1 MTKWY
6 GMIGYADS
14 VETEPGIWEPTITE
28 RPYFG
33 DIIQNIRMLQNSS
46 GINDNVNINNQI
58 SVVSDPYAVQHI
70 HDMQYVEY
78 QGAKWK
84 VSNVTVQHPRLLL
97 NIGGLW
103 NGDENRIT
111 K

>member
-6 GMIGYADS
+6 GMIGYAET
-14 VETEPGIWEPTITE
+14 VETEPGIWEPTIIE

-46 GINDNVNINNQI
+46 EINDNVNINNQF

-70 HDMQYVEY
+70 HDMKYIEF
-78 QGAKWK
+78 QGTKWK
-84 VSNVTVQHPRLLL
+84 VSNVTVQYPRLLL
-97 NIGGLW
+97 SIGGIW
-103 NGDENRIT
+103 NG
-111 K
+111 